1 MLEIVR
7 VLLIKLRCNSGEHV
21 DLCAEYTRR
30 SQSMFKSC
38 ECPGCWVDCYGQ
50 VEVLYSVHGV
60 VLCKK
65 YILKSSDKLSSS
77 HNNSSHGRPTRR
89 CTVAAMIN
97 TRLVIL

>member
-1 MLEIVR
+1 MSVYLYFSVLEIVR

-50 VEVLYSVHGV
+50 VEVLYNVHGV
-60 VLCKK
+60 VVQEVHSQIK
-65 YILKSSDKLSSS
+65 
-77 HNNSSHGRPTRR
+77 
-89 CTVAAMIN
+89 
-97 TRLVIL
+97 